1 MLNITCLYIQRQQL
15 NIYGFTRLTSGKDKH
30 GYYHPLFLRNDR
42 TLAKKIER
50 HKLKGTGTRKPGEP
64 DKEPNFYS
72 MAPIPPPRKTSISAA
87 AATNI
92 TSSIPGL
99 IRSVALDR
107 SDRSS
112 MPGAA
117 DDPNNVLLAQLL
129 AAQQQSRFP
138 AAAAMQD
145 ELAFLQAQQQPTA
158 EAYHLAAARRVLAL
172 DSLGLSGIGAMGSLA
187 AHHPLLA
194 SPDTSQLELLLA
206 QARLKAYMGGGGS
219 GSGIS
224 TNSQS
229 GLLVPTLAPPPYM
242 GPEAYTSLFQSA
254 NSRAAL
260 IQNILGIPS
269 IGETETHQD
278 ALRRALLQSSL
289 SGRRDL

>member
-1 MLNITCLYIQRQQL
+1 MLIYLQQL

-72 MAPIPPPRKTSISAA
+72 MAPIPPPPKNSISAA

-92 TSSIPGL
+92 TSGIPGL
-99 IRSVALDR
+99 IRSVALDH

-112 MPGAA
+112 MTATA
-117 DDPNNVLLAQLL
+117 DDANNVLLAQLL

-138 AAAAMQD
+138 AAATIQD

-172 DSLGLSGIGAMGSLA
+172 DSLGLSGIGAMGGLA
-187 AHHPLLA
+187 AHHPLVA
-194 SPDTSQLELLLA
+194 SADASQLELLLA
-206 QARLKAYMGGGGS
+206 QARLKAYMGGGG
-219 GSGIS
+219 IPP
-224 TNSQS
+224 NSQS
-229 GLLVPTLAPPPYM
+229 ALLVPTLAPPPNM
-242 GPEAYTSLFQSA
+242 GPEAYSSLLQSA
-254 NSRAAL
+254 NSRAAF
-260 IQNILGIPS
+260 IQNLLGMPS

-289 SGRRDL
+289 SGHRDL